1 MIKIELQASIRSAA
15 TEKSESMIK
24 HADGYFVVEDAA
36 GSAAAAAD
44 RDRASTALHGL
55 IGLI

>member
-36 GSAAAAAD
+36 GSAAAAG
-44 RDRASTALHGL
+44 RDGASTALHSL